1 MKIEK
6 NSYELLDSV
15 SLSKRLFSGFID
27 FVLLILLEFV
37 LFLGVCH
44 PIIKTIPSYQE
55 YDSIRENEMNTLFSY
70 SIEAKLLK
78 EENGKI
84 LNENEMFQRFV
95 YKEVLLSFNENK
107 DYFLT
112 NDISSINNPYQ
123 VEMSSPSNNE
133 LIYFYVTYAKDNN
146 LIDYKGMDPLD
157 YYINVIGSSN
167 SILSYYEINES
178 NFPVLKPSLALSY
191 YKEIENNKRE
201 ELQSFYSFYDSI
213 FQSSSKILMNEEKYK
228 MHYEIYEDAYYKSIS
243 YLAVGVLIAH
253 LVTYL
258 IIYLIFPLFVFKYNM
273 TLGRRIFKIV
283 TFKDNDDISIYMKLV
298 ISLVFFFLSYFSIFF
313 SFGFFFGLNFINAP
327 LFTLFNLN
335 ISNSLFALISLLI
348 FVINYV
354 FVFGRNNQSLADRL
368 LDIEMKDAN
377 HFVSK

>member
-37 LFLGVCH
+37 FFLGVCH

-133 LIYFYVTYAKDNN
+133 LIYFYVIYAKDNN

-157 YYINVIGSSN
+157 YYIDVIGSSN

>member
-146 LIDYKGMDPLD
+146 LMDYKGMDPLD
-157 YYINVIGSSN
+157 YYIDVIGSSN

-191 YKEIENNKRE
+191 YNEIENNKRE

-298 ISLVFFFLSYFSIFF
+298 ISLIFFFLSYFSIFF

-327 LFTLFNLN
+327 LFTGSNLN

>member
-1 MKIEK
+1 MKK
-6 NSYELLDSV
+6 NIFVITLLA
-15 SLSKRLFSGFID
+15 
-27 FVLLILLEFV
+27 
-37 LFLGVCH
+37 
-44 PIIKTIPSYQE
+44 T
-55 YDSIRENEMNTLFSY
+55 T
-70 SIEAKLLK
+70 
-78 EENGKI
+78 
-84 LNENEMFQRFV
+84 
-95 YKEVLLSFNENK
+95 
-107 DYFLT
+107 
-112 NDISSINNPYQ
+112 
-123 VEMSSPSNNE
+123 
-133 LIYFYVTYAKDNN
+133 
-146 LIDYKGMDPLD
+146 
-157 YYINVIGSSN
+157 
-167 SILSYYEINES
+167 
-178 NFPVLKPSLALSY
+178 
-191 YKEIENNKRE
+191 
-201 ELQSFYSFYDSI
+201 
-213 FQSSSKILMNEEKYK
+213 
-228 MHYEIYEDAYYKSIS
+228 IYEDAYYKSIS

>member
-1 MKIEK
+1 
-6 NSYELLDSV
+6 
-15 SLSKRLFSGFID
+15 
-27 FVLLILLEFV
+27 
-37 LFLGVCH
+37 
-44 PIIKTIPSYQE
+44 
-55 YDSIRENEMNTLFSY
+55 MNTLFSY

-157 YYINVIGSSN
+157 YYIDVIGSSN

-253 LVTYL
+253 LVSYL